1 MQVKSHDL
9 ENKLRSQ
16 LLEASAESRSEE
28 HQSRAIQEAALGHL
42 ETSLREALS
51 TACAQATQQAEEAQR
66 QCQALEESLIEEAQ
80 RGREDHLM
88 GTESAEALVT
98 LERNLEATKET
109 FLQEQKGLRQDLL
122 RGQRELTNELK
133 PQLAELT
140 MAFMRG
146 QELTEEAQKAVARC
160 DAAWRPEVKD
170 LRSECQSSLSS
181 LRSQAA
187 ATQKMLDQLQAEKN
201 TLAKGLRELQ
211 RQGVSH
217 EWRVPRLQQRLEY
230 LSMDSPDAK
239 GEWIDSPEFEL
250 VGLGPFVFRFYPRGV
265 AAGDGLCAV
274 GLFAPSRQGR
284 SALPLRL
291 DLRVGELRKR
301 AVAQSEADGFLWMAH
316 SFSTLSSLKDELE
329 IGVDIPPF
337 AWSQLD
343 RPDRPTATAALR
355 IKETASPVGP
365 PGTPVTNPFCKAPAN
380 TAQFRPRLPQSV
392 ERERF
397 VAIPME
403 DATAAGIA
411 HGPVEA
417 MEGHR
422 SVPNSPHGSSSS
434 ASARPGWAAFGGE
447 ELPKRPFS
455 AHVPRSCVSQPMPV
469 LLGSVPR
476 RSVPCTAQRGPG
488 GNPFANERNADLP
501 RCGNPFD
508 K

>member
-1 MQVKSHDL
+1 
-9 ENKLRSQ
+9 
-16 LLEASAESRSEE
+16 
-28 HQSRAIQEAALGHL
+28 
-42 ETSLREALS
+42 
-51 TACAQATQQAEEAQR
+51 
-66 QCQALEESLIEEAQ
+66 
-80 RGREDHLM
+80 M

-170 LRSECQSSLSS
+170 LRSEWMYPTEGCIP
-181 LRSQAA
+181 RKAA

-250 VGLGPFVFRFYPRGV
+250 VALGPFVFRFYPRGV

-284 SALPLRL
+284 NALPLRL

-343 RPDRPTATAALR
+343 RPDRPDRPATAALR
-355 IKETASPVGP
+355 VKELTEIHGTWRGSFSSGSNSRERHVQETASAAP

-403 DATAAGIA
+403 DATAAGVA

-476 RSVPCTAQRGPG
+476 RSVPCTAQRVPG